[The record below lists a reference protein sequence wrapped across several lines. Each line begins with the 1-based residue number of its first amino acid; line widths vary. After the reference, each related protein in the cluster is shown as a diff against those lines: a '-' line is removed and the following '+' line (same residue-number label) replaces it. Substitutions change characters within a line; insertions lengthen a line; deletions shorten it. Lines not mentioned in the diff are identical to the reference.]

1 MKIVK
6 ELTENDAFDGGWM
19 IDDDQQRIRSS
30 SCSNAVPLVTQQ
42 SVRHTV
48 PFVKQQSV
56 RVLCILLAMWREEVL
71 F

>member
-1 MKIVK
+1 MKIVE

-30 SCSNAVPLVTQQ
+30 SRSNAVPFVTQQ

-56 RVLCILLAMWREEVL
+56 RVLCILSAMWREEVL